1 MNETPVTKRR
11 PGRPRKRSPRGP
23 QYDPITV
30 QLPPDLVTA
39 LDAAT
44 EAAGLDS
51 RSEVI
56 RQACRSYLKQAEKR
70 LGERLGTAPSG
81 KERGTI
87 Q

>member
-1 MNETPVTKRR
+1 MNETIQTERR
-11 PGRPRKRSPRGP
+11 AGRPRKRSARGP
-23 QYDPITV
+23 RYDPITV

-44 EAAGLDS
+44 EAEGLDS

-56 RQACRSYLKQAEKR
+56 RQACRSYLKRAEKR

-81 KERGTI
+81 TQERTS
-87 Q
+87 